1 MTETNIRIIET
12 GTELELV
19 TRCAK
24 IIVNDHIP
32 EILQKVC
39 NQFARRGLAAVYCPK
54 RKQIL
59 VLTPD
64 SITPFEVKGDK
75 PEWIA
80 DVRDGEEKTRLKFSD
95 SKHDASLLAQLI
107 ERHIRI
113 EIKQGLKMQNID
125 SPRIFQDRAPSKTSD
140 GINVYRRIEVSAL
153 PIQDVGVGISADVS
167 TAFFTQMTVADFFRN
182 DTSINE
188 QRRLRKDFDSLGQRQ
203 SKQKG
208 TLLYDI
214 KSRQMKC
221 YFVEFRSDLTC
232 GGTPKQVIDDKVYD
246 SLLHYYQ
253 QEQPQLDIDTND
265 SVAMVSFPN
274 LDGSKP
280 VAAKLLRLRVM
291 NESLPKSLKQVDK
304 IQPEDRVKLINNF
317 WLRLRIDFLGKGKPK
332 ISRKFWKPNEIKTIK
347 LVPPALQFANG
358 NVLHAPEIRNI
369 TEFQEHYRERL
380 NLLNKYGCLNVPPS
394 IERTVHFAVPTKL
407 RQELKSNLIKDL
419 TEYLKCLTN
428 KGITPK
434 LVQYETLDEAF
445 SILKR
450 EKKPGMVVF
459 VFEDVAPEN
468 YYKVAYNLSNWR
480 VKRITLSELER
491 QFSRLKST
499 KNKRVGEQSNSKDSW
514 RSFIEMNTLDVLQ
527 QMDCIPWGLK
537 DKPVYDAHLAIDV
550 GREKRYFAISLI
562 TFHPSIHIY
571 TIAKSKTDTK
581 KETINGD
588 VLYEEIMELCNRVLQ
603 RGYFQSLHS
612 LLVLRDGRECDGE
625 LDAIYNAKEKLI
637 KQQFF
642 AEEARVDVVDFH
654 KSIAKNLRTW
664 ERTKDNVVFQI
675 LEGEGV
681 LLDNNTVL
689 LNTTGAPSRYQ
700 GTAEPV
706 MLVGRSKN
714 INMARVVE
722 AVYACTH
729 LNYSSPNVAQRLP
742 LELKRT
748 DDELVNRA
756 SQEIRGLK

>member
-12 GTELELV
+12 RTELELV
-19 TRCAK
+19 TRFAK

-39 NQFARRGLAAVYCPK
+39 NQFAKRGLAAVYCHK

-64 SITPFEVKGDK
+64 AITPFEVKEYK
-75 PEWIA
+75 PDWIA
-80 DVRDGEEKTRLKFSD
+80 DVRDGEEKIRLKFSD

-107 ERHIRI
+107 ERQIRI
-113 EIKQGLKMQNID
+113 QIKRRLMMQNID
-125 SPRIFQDRAPSKTSD
+125 SPRIFQDRAPTKTSD
-140 GINVYRRIEVSAL
+140 GIDVYRRIEVSAF

-167 TAFFTQMTVADFFRN
+167 TAFFTQMTVEDFFRN
-182 DTSINE
+182 DISIND
-188 QRRLRKDFDSLGQRQ
+188 QKLRRKEFDSFGQRQ
-203 SKQKG
+203 DGQKG

-221 YFVEFRSDLTC
+221 YYEEFRSDLTC

-253 QEQPQLDIDTND
+253 KKQPQLDIDSND

-280 VAAKLLRLRVM
+280 VAAKLLRLRVR
-291 NESLPKSLKQVDK
+291 NKSLQGSLKKVDK
-304 IQPEDRVKLINNF
+304 IQPKDRVKLINDF
-317 WLRLRIDFLGKGKPK
+317 WLRFGMDLLGKGKPK
-332 ISRKFWKPNEIKTIK
+332 ISSKFWKPNERKTLK
-347 LVPPALQFANG
+347 LLPPALQFASG
-358 NVLHAPEIRNI
+358 NVLQAPEKRNK
-369 TEFQEHYRERL
+369 TEFQEHYRQRL
-380 NLLNKYGCLNVPPS
+380 NLLNKNGCLNVPPS

-407 RQELKSNLIKDL
+407 GQEVRGSLIRDL
-419 TEYLKCLTN
+419 TENLKHLTN

-434 LVQYETLDEAF
+434 LVQYETLENAF
-445 SILKR
+445 SMLKGHNN
-450 EKKPGMVVF
+450 PGMVVF
-459 VFEDVAPEN
+459 VFEDVAPVN
-468 YYKVAYNLSNWR
+468 YHKVAHQLSNWR
-480 VKRITLSELER
+480 VKRITLNELDR
-491 QFSRLKST
+491 QFSNQKST
-499 KNKRVGEQSNSKDSW
+499 RNKRFDEQSKSKNSW

-550 GREKRYFAISLI
+550 GRDKRYFALSLI

-571 TIAKSKTDTK
+571 TIAKSKTDIK

-588 VLYEEIMELCNRVLQ
+588 VLYEEIMDLCYKVLQ
-603 RGYFQSLHS
+603 RGGFQPLHS
-612 LLVLRDGRECDGE
+612 LLVLRDGRECEGE
-625 LDAIYNAKEKLI
+625 LDAIYKAKEELI
-637 KQQFF
+637 KQKFF
-642 AEEARVDVVDFH
+642 AQEARVDVVDFH
-654 KSIAKNLRTW
+654 KSIAKSLRTW
-664 ERTKDNVVFQI
+664 ERTQDNVVHQI
-675 LEGEGV
+675 LEGEVV

-689 LNTTGAPSRYQ
+689 LNTTGEPSRYQ

-714 INMARVVE
+714 INMDRVAE

-742 LELKRT
+742 VELKRT
-748 DDELVNRA
+748 DDELINRA